1 MEECLPCFFIGLLV
15 VIFVFVDRYDMK
27 RSPNVVC
34 WSEIKS
40 VTPRLCQLWW
50 QKSTMTLSVK
60 IKEIF
65 Y

>member
-1 MEECLPCFFIGLLV
+1 MEECLPWFFLIGLLV

-27 RSPNVVC
+27 RSPTVVC

-40 VTPRLCQLWW
+40 VTRLCQLWW